1 MNELFTLRE
10 ICERG
15 GVTRRMV
22 QRYEQKGLVKPV
34 AVNKY
39 GHLLYDE
46 QGLFQIKRIRL
57 YHQFGF
63 QLDEIKLYI
72 ESDSGMWNDKQRE
85 TFYKIFVPL
94 MLGLIVLFAII
105 YLIKC
110 MKTKIVGMV
119 VSNILTIVA
128 YELLKWDFADR
139 RVVPGSFDKGIAF
152 VVMYIAFAL
161 MIAGI
166 VLSIIEK
173 KKQSVDNNIG

>member
-1 MNELFTLRE
+1 MNTNQKRMGMLVGLAGVILTIITLFLPYAKAGKE
-10 ICERG
+10 SKSLI
-15 GVTRRMV
+15 
-22 QRYEQKGLVKPV
+22 
-34 AVNKY
+34 A
-39 GHLLYDE
+39 
-46 QGLFQIKRIRL
+46 IA
-57 YHQFGF
+57 
-63 QLDEIKLYI
+63 KLYI

>member
-1 MNELFTLRE
+1 MNTNQKRMGMLVGLAGVILTILTLFLPYAKAGKE
-10 ICERG
+10 SKSLIG
-15 GVTRRMV
+15 I
-22 QRYEQKGLVKPV
+22 
-34 AVNKY
+34 A
-39 GHLLYDE
+39 
-46 QGLFQIKRIRL
+46 
-57 YHQFGF
+57 
-63 QLDEIKLYI
+63 KLYI

-105 YLIKC
+105 YLIKF

-128 YELLKWDFADR
+128 YELLKWAFADR

>member
-1 MNELFTLRE
+1 MNTNQKRMGMLVGLAGVILTILTLFLPYAKAGKE
-10 ICERG
+10 
-15 GVTRRMV
+15 
-22 QRYEQKGLVKPV
+22 
-34 AVNKY
+34 NKSLI
-39 GHLLYDE
+39 G
-46 QGLFQIKRIRL
+46 IA
-57 YHQFGF
+57 
-63 QLDEIKLYI
+63 KLYI

-166 VLSIIEK
+166 VFSIIEK